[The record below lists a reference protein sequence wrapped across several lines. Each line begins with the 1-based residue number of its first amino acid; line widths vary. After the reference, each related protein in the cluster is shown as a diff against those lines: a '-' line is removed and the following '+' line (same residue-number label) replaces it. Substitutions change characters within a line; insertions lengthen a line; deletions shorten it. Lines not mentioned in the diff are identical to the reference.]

1 MNTNGTTSPGTDE
14 PEDLHLLAGEY
25 VLGTLDAVQ
34 RQSVQARL
42 PREPALAAAVREW
55 EARLLPLAVL
65 AEPVPPQSALWQRI
79 AGSVDAL
86 TRRATAARPGF
97 WHQLWHSLMFWRGL
111 AGAGVAA
118 VLVMG
123 SALMLRSMPP
133 ITPQYIVVLAAP
145 QNQAPGWMV
154 QARTDREVN
163 LIPLA
168 AFTVPPDKALEFW
181 TKADDW
187 QGPVSLGLVKP
198 GEPVRI
204 PLDRLPPL
212 EANQLFE
219 LTLEPSTGSPTGKP
233 TGPIQFIGRAVKVL

>member
-1 MNTNGTTSPGTDE
+1 MNTNSTPPSGTGE

-42 PREPALAAAVREW
+42 AHEPELAAAVQDW
-55 EARLLPLAVL
+55 ESRLLPLTVL
-65 AEPVPPQSALWQRI
+65 ADPVVPSSALWQRI

-86 TRRATAARPGF
+86 TRRAVAARSGF
-97 WHQLWHSLMFWRGL
+97 WHQIWHSLVFWRGL
-111 AGAGVAA
+111 AGAGFAA
-118 VLVMG
+118 VLIMG
-123 SALMLRSMPP
+123 SALVLRGMAP
-133 ITPQYIVVLAAP
+133 ISPQYIVVLAAP

-154 QARTDREVN
+154 QARSDREVN

-168 AFTVPPDKALEFW
+168 AFTVPADKALEFW
-181 TKADDW
+181 TKGDDW
-187 QGPVSLGLVKP
+187 QAPVSLGLVKP
-198 GEPVRI
+198 GESVRI
-204 PLDRLPPL
+204 MLDSLPPL

-219 LTLEPSTGSPTGKP
+219 LTLEPPTGSPTGKP